1 MNAWLEKIQNL
12 PRDPSLWPLLPR
24 LAMFGALFFL
34 ILLGGYLGD
43 VQDQLDTLDSGVIE
57 EAKLK
62 EQYLQKK
69 QQAVNLQPHR
79 QQLEDID
86 RSFGAL
92 LKQLPDRAQMDALLV
107 DINRAGLGRGFLDDL
122 DVGDVP
128 HHLDHLE
135 HLLHKKREDYRNVLI
150 VVEGVYSMDGDTA
163 DLPRLLD
170 IRDRYGVWLLVD
182 EAHSLGVL
190 GKTGRGLAEH
200 QGVDAGR
207 IDLVVGTLSKSL
219 ATCGGYV
226 CAKKSIIDYFRFTLP
241 GFVYSV
247 GLSPVILTAARTA
260 LRLMQE
266 ETWRL
271 PGFFAPGK
279 VKRGSTYGNM
289 VQI

>member
-107 DINRAGLGRGFLDDL
+107 DINRAGLGRGLQFDL
-122 DVGDVP
+122 FKPAPQETLREFYAELPIQIRITGSYHELGRFASDIGALSRIVTLND
-128 HHLDHLE
+128 LE
-135 HLLHKKREDYRNVLI
+135 ILSLI
-150 VVEGVYSMDGDTA
+150 H
-163 DLPRLLD
+163 
-170 IRDRYGVWLLVD
+170 I
-182 EAHSLGVL
+182 
-190 GKTGRGLAEH
+190 
-200 QGVDAGR
+200 
-207 IDLVVGTLSKSL
+207 
-219 ATCGGYV
+219 
-226 CAKKSIIDYFRFTLP
+226 
-241 GFVYSV
+241 
-247 GLSPVILTAARTA
+247 
-260 LRLMQE
+260 
-266 ETWRL
+266 
-271 PGFFAPGK
+271 
-279 VKRGSTYGNM
+279 
-289 VQI
+289 

>member
-107 DINRAGLGRGFLDDL
+107 DINRAGLGRGLQFDLFKPAPQETLREFYAELPIQIRITGSYHELGRFASDIGALPRIVTLNDLEIRAEAKGGMVMDAVAKTFRYLDDK
-122 DVGDVP
+122 
-128 HHLDHLE
+128 E
-135 HLLHKKREDYRNVLI
+135 
-150 VVEGVYSMDGDTA
+150 
-163 DLPRLLD
+163 
-170 IRDRYGVWLLVD
+170 
-182 EAHSLGVL
+182 
-190 GKTGRGLAEH
+190 LAE
-200 QGVDAGR
+200 QRRAG
-207 IDLVVGTLSKSL
+207 
-219 ATCGGYV
+219 
-226 CAKKSIIDYFRFTLP
+226 KK
-241 GFVYSV
+241 
-247 GLSPVILTAARTA
+247 
-260 LRLMQE
+260 
-266 ETWRL
+266 
-271 PGFFAPGK
+271 K
-279 VKRGSTYGNM
+279 
-289 VQI
+289 